1 MNRRR
6 SAFTLIELLV
16 VIAVISILI
25 GLLMPAVQKVR
36 EAANRLSCMN
46 NLKQIG
52 LAMHM
57 YHDTNEGFPPGY
69 LFQSSTGSRAAR
81 HHNRPPPGAFALPNA
96 PGWGWASYLLPFL
109 EQEALNA
116 MIDRSLPVESPSC
129 VAIRETT
136 LKMYTCPSDSETG
149 IFSVL
154 TYKNQVMG
162 TAATNSYAACFGS
175 NGLVG
180 TNPDIGDGIFFRNS
194 HTRIADILDGTS
206 STLAIGER
214 AASFAQA
221 PWAGVMT
228 GGTVRTTPGAPVLRS
243 VIEPAP
249 AMPLAGVFNHLLNEG
264 LSEPYDFFSSH
275 PGVLPVV
282 FADGSVHGLAT
293 GASLTNLQALATRAG
308 GEVVDARDY

>member
-16 VIAVISILI
+16 VISVISILI
-25 GLLMPAVQKVR
+25 GLLTPAVQKVR
-36 EAANRLSCMN
+36 EAANRISCMN

-57 YHDTNEGFPPGY
+57 YHDTNQGFPPGY
-69 LFQSSTGSRAAR
+69 LFQTSTGSGAGR

-96 PGWGWASYLLPFL
+96 PGWGWASYLLPYL
-109 EQEALNA
+109 EQDALNK
-116 MIDRSLPVESPSC
+116 MIDRTLPVESPSC
-129 VAIRETT
+129 LAIREYT
-136 LKMYTCPSDSETG
+136 LKMYTCPSDRETG
-149 IFSVL
+149 VFSVL
-154 TYKNQVMG
+154 TSKNQVLG
-162 TAATNSYAACFGS
+162 TAATNSYAACFGA

-180 TNPDIGDGIFFRNS
+180 TNPDAGDGIFYRNS
-194 HTRIADILDGTS
+194 HTRIADITDGTS

-249 AMPLAGVFNHLLNEG
+249 AMPLAGVFNHLLNDG
-264 LSEPYDFFSSH
+264 LSEPYDFFSAH

-293 GASLTNLQALATRAG
+293 SASLTTLLGLATRAG
-308 GEVVDARDY
+308 GEVVDAGNY